1 MTYVGF
7 WDLSYLGRFNDNTC
21 FSVKIINIQKM
32 ASIWQLTAIV
42 FPSKTIILGVILD
55 GANSAPGIPSTKLS
69 SATEIAKSYFKSPR
83 SREHV
88 SVNWEGIEQSAET
101 DGHGFFSLIAE
112 HPFRKNM
119 DLEILL
125 NGKPLIYEKESLHIY
140 EVRENHNLIISDIDD
155 TVVVSHTN
163 KRMKSIMN
171 TLFKTYMERQ
181 PVTSTSKI
189 FEALGDGNDI
199 VYVSRSEY
207 NLFPLLSNFMRHHD
221 IPRGPLFLTPF
232 ISFGELLR
240 NRKDPDFKIKTINLL
255 LEHSNHQQIVLVGD
269 DTQHD
274 LQVYTEIARMHEARI
289 RKIFI
294 RQTNLRKDRR
304 HSSEWK
310 KLDHYVNN
318 MVYFNDATDF
328 TSLNY

>member
-1 MTYVGF
+1 
-7 WDLSYLGRFNDNTC
+7 
-21 FSVKIINIQKM
+21 M

-42 FPSKTIILGVILD
+42 FPSKTIVLGVILD
-55 GANSAPGIPSTKLS
+55 GANKTAGIPSAKLS
-69 SATEIAKSYFKSPR
+69 SAIEIAKSYFKSTR
-83 SREHV
+83 SGDKV
-88 SVNWEGIEQSAET
+88 SVKWKGVEQSAET
-101 DGHGFFSLIAE
+101 DSHGLFALTAD
-112 HPFRKNM
+112 HPFNGNQNP
-119 DLEILL
+119 EILL
-125 NGKPLIYEKESLHIY
+125 NGMPLTYEKEILNVY
-140 EVRENHNLIISDIDD
+140 TVRENHNLIISDIDD

-163 KRMKSIMN
+163 KRFKSIMT
-171 TLFKTYMERQ
+171 TLFTTYMERK

-189 FEALGDGNDI
+189 FDALGEGHDI

-207 NLFPLLSNFMRHHD
+207 NLFPLLSNFMKHHK

-232 ISFGELLR
+232 ISFRELLR

-255 LEHSNHQQIVLVGD
+255 LEHSNHKQIVLVGD

-274 LQVYTEIARMHEARI
+274 LQVYAEIARIYGARI

-294 RQTNLRKDRR
+294 RQTDLRKDRR

-310 KLDHYVNN
+310 ELDHYVHN

-328 TSLNY
+328 SMLNY

>member
-1 MTYVGF
+1 
-7 WDLSYLGRFNDNTC
+7 
-21 FSVKIINIQKM
+21 M

-42 FPSKTIILGVILD
+42 FPSRTIVLGVILD
-55 GANSAPGIPSTKLS
+55 GASKAAGVPSAKLS
-69 SATEIAKSYFKSPR
+69 SAIEIAKSYFKSTR
-83 SREHV
+83 SGDKV
-88 SVNWEGIEQSAET
+88 LVKWKGVEQSTET
-101 DGHGFFSLIAE
+101 DSHGFFALSAD
-112 HPFRKNM
+112 HPFSGNQNP
-119 DLEILL
+119 EILL
-125 NGKPLIYEKESLHIY
+125 NGMPLTYEKEILNVY
-140 EVRENHNLIISDIDD
+140 TVRENHNLIISDIDD

-163 KRMKSIMN
+163 KRFKSIMT
-171 TLFKTYMERQ
+171 TLFTTYMERK

-189 FEALGDGNDI
+189 FDALGDGHDI

-207 NLFPLLSNFMRHHD
+207 NLFPLLSNFMKHHK

-232 ISFGELLR
+232 ISFRELLR

-255 LEHSNHQQIVLVGD
+255 LEHSNHKQIVLVGD

-274 LQVYTEIARMHEARI
+274 LQVYAEIARIYGARI

-294 RQTNLRKDRR
+294 RQTDLRKDRR

-310 KLDHYVNN
+310 ELDHYVHN

-328 TSLNY
+328 SMLNY